1 MNEIAN
7 TQQAGLTPI
16 AVLAEEARIYS
27 ESMAMNMLNLGR
39 VFTEAK
45 KQVAHGEWGD
55 WVQRYSGMSVRS
67 AQQLMA
73 IYSRF
78 GDKPA
83 FAGVEKSKMYKML
96 ALPEGT
102 EEAFAEKNDLS
113 AMTSREVEEAVK
125 RVREQANEE
134 IRRERAARKAAEE
147 RAEELSARPPEVPEE
162 VSAALKSKDA
172 MIEQQKQELE
182 RIAATGRDSVAEA
195 NRLRSDNN
203 RLRRELNENA
213 ELLEETQQECN
224 RAQAE
229 LLNLQST
236 VARIMATASLRASCK
251 SSKTTMPQAPRPIF
265 LPAAP
270 HGKRSCPTAPTTAI
284 RWSRPVRRARC
295 IGRGPTARLRW
306 TQLPR
311 PSTTSIAAPVSRIW
325 SPTAPICRIFRTS
338 SANWACSRPPAAP

>member
-55 WVQRYSGMSVRS
+55 WVQRYSGMSARS

-236 VARIMATASLRASCK
+236 VAKGDAERTPCDELTTDTFAAAVRQFIGACARMPHMGRTFGMMRPEEYRVYDELLRTVEGWAK
-251 SSKTTMPQAPRPIF
+251 D
-265 LPAAP
+265 
-270 HGKRSCPTAPTTAI
+270 
-284 RWSRPVRRARC
+284 ARKALDT
-295 IGRGPTARLRW
+295 IGYEEVEI
-306 TQLPR
+306 
-311 PSTTSIAAPVSRIW
+311 S
-325 SPTAPICRIFRTS
+325 
-338 SANWACSRPPAAP
+338 

>member
-55 WVQRYSGMSVRS
+55 WVQRYSGMSARS

-102 EEAFAEKNDLS
+102 EEAFAKKNDLS

-134 IRRERAARKAAEE
+134 IRRERAARRAAEE

-203 RLRRELNENA
+203 RLRLELNENA

-236 VARIMATASLRASCK
+236 VAKGDAERTPCDELTTDTFAAAVRQFIGACARMPHMGRTFGMMRPEEYHVYDELLRTVEGWAK
-251 SSKTTMPQAPRPIF
+251 D
-265 LPAAP
+265 
-270 HGKRSCPTAPTTAI
+270 
-284 RWSRPVRRARC
+284 ARKALDT
-295 IGRGPTARLRW
+295 IGYEEVEI
-306 TQLPR
+306 
-311 PSTTSIAAPVSRIW
+311 S
-325 SPTAPICRIFRTS
+325 
-338 SANWACSRPPAAP
+338 

>member
-55 WVQRYSGMSVRS
+55 WVQRYSGMSARS

-147 RAEELSARPPEVPEE
+147 RAEKLSARPPEVPEE

-236 VARIMATASLRASCK
+236 VAKGDAERTPCDELTADTFAAAVRQFIGTCARMPHMGRTFGMMRPEEYHVYDELLRTVEGWAK
-251 SSKTTMPQAPRPIF
+251 D
-265 LPAAP
+265 
-270 HGKRSCPTAPTTAI
+270 
-284 RWSRPVRRARC
+284 ARKALDT
-295 IGRGPTARLRW
+295 IGYEEVEI
-306 TQLPR
+306 
-311 PSTTSIAAPVSRIW
+311 S
-325 SPTAPICRIFRTS
+325 
-338 SANWACSRPPAAP
+338 

>member
-55 WVQRYSGMSVRS
+55 WVQCYSGMSTRS

-236 VARIMATASLRASCK
+236 VAKGDAERTPCDELTADTFAAAVRQFIGACARMPHMGRTFGMMRPEEYHVYDELLRTVEGWAK
-251 SSKTTMPQAPRPIF
+251 D
-265 LPAAP
+265 
-270 HGKRSCPTAPTTAI
+270 
-284 RWSRPVRRARC
+284 ARKALDT
-295 IGRGPTARLRW
+295 IGYEEVEI
-306 TQLPR
+306 
-311 PSTTSIAAPVSRIW
+311 S
-325 SPTAPICRIFRTS
+325 
-338 SANWACSRPPAAP
+338 

>member
-55 WVQRYSGMSVRS
+55 WVQRYSGMSARS

-125 RVREQANEE
+125 RVREHANEE

-203 RLRRELNENA
+203 RLRRELNENV

-236 VARIMATASLRASCK
+236 VAKGDAERTPCDELTTDTFAAAVRQFIGACARMPHMGRTFGMMRPEEYHVYDELLRTVEGWAK
-251 SSKTTMPQAPRPIF
+251 D
-265 LPAAP
+265 
-270 HGKRSCPTAPTTAI
+270 
-284 RWSRPVRRARC
+284 ARKALDT
-295 IGRGPTARLRW
+295 IGYEEVEI
-306 TQLPR
+306 
-311 PSTTSIAAPVSRIW
+311 S
-325 SPTAPICRIFRTS
+325 
-338 SANWACSRPPAAP
+338 

>member
-16 AVLAEEARIYS
+16 VVLAEEARIYS

-236 VARIMATASLRASCK
+236 VAKGDAERTPCDELTTDTFAAAVRQFIGACARMPHMGRTFGMMRPEEYHVYDELLRTVEGWAK
-251 SSKTTMPQAPRPIF
+251 D
-265 LPAAP
+265 
-270 HGKRSCPTAPTTAI
+270 
-284 RWSRPVRRARC
+284 ARKALDT
-295 IGRGPTARLRW
+295 IGYEEVEI
-306 TQLPR
+306 
-311 PSTTSIAAPVSRIW
+311 S
-325 SPTAPICRIFRTS
+325 
-338 SANWACSRPPAAP
+338 

>member
-55 WVQRYSGMSVRS
+55 WVQRYSGMSARS

-147 RAEELSARPPEVPEE
+147 RAEELSTRPPEVPEE

-195 NRLRSDNN
+195 NRLRNDNN

-236 VARIMATASLRASCK
+236 VAKGDAERTPCDELTTDTFAAAVRQFIGACARMPHMGRTFGMMRPEEYHVYDELLRTVEGWAK
-251 SSKTTMPQAPRPIF
+251 D
-265 LPAAP
+265 
-270 HGKRSCPTAPTTAI
+270 
-284 RWSRPVRRARC
+284 ARKALDT
-295 IGRGPTARLRW
+295 IGYEEVEI
-306 TQLPR
+306 
-311 PSTTSIAAPVSRIW
+311 S
-325 SPTAPICRIFRTS
+325 
-338 SANWACSRPPAAP
+338 

>member
-236 VARIMATASLRASCK
+236 VAKGDAERTPCDELTTDTFAAAVRQFIGTCARMPHMGRTFGMMRPEEYHVYDELLRTVEGWAK
-251 SSKTTMPQAPRPIF
+251 D
-265 LPAAP
+265 
-270 HGKRSCPTAPTTAI
+270 
-284 RWSRPVRRARC
+284 ARKALDT
-295 IGRGPTARLRW
+295 IGYEEVEI
-306 TQLPR
+306 
-311 PSTTSIAAPVSRIW
+311 S
-325 SPTAPICRIFRTS
+325 
-338 SANWACSRPPAAP
+338 

>member
-55 WVQRYSGMSVRS
+55 WVQRYSGMSARS

-162 VSAALKSKDA
+162 ISAALKSKDA

-203 RLRRELNENA
+203 RLRQELNENA

-236 VARIMATASLRASCK
+236 VAKGDAERTPCDELTADTFAAAVRQFIGTCARMPHMGRTFGMMRPEEYHVYDELLRTVEGWAK
-251 SSKTTMPQAPRPIF
+251 D
-265 LPAAP
+265 
-270 HGKRSCPTAPTTAI
+270 
-284 RWSRPVRRARC
+284 ARKALDT
-295 IGRGPTARLRW
+295 IGYEEVEI
-306 TQLPR
+306 
-311 PSTTSIAAPVSRIW
+311 S
-325 SPTAPICRIFRTS
+325 
-338 SANWACSRPPAAP
+338 

>member
-55 WVQRYSGMSVRS
+55 WVQCYSGMSTRS

-236 VARIMATASLRASCK
+236 VAKGDAERTPCDELTTDTFAAAVRQFIGACARMPHMGRTFGMMRPEEYHVYDELLRTVEGWAK
-251 SSKTTMPQAPRPIF
+251 D
-265 LPAAP
+265 
-270 HGKRSCPTAPTTAI
+270 
-284 RWSRPVRRARC
+284 ARKALDT
-295 IGRGPTARLRW
+295 IGYEEVEI
-306 TQLPR
+306 
-311 PSTTSIAAPVSRIW
+311 S
-325 SPTAPICRIFRTS
+325 
-338 SANWACSRPPAAP
+338 

>member
-236 VARIMATASLRASCK
+236 VAKGDAERTPCDELTTDTFAAAVRQFIGACARMPHMGRTFGMMRPEEYHVYDELLRTIEGWAK
-251 SSKTTMPQAPRPIF
+251 D
-265 LPAAP
+265 
-270 HGKRSCPTAPTTAI
+270 
-284 RWSRPVRRARC
+284 ARKALDT
-295 IGRGPTARLRW
+295 IGYEEVEI
-306 TQLPR
+306 
-311 PSTTSIAAPVSRIW
+311 S
-325 SPTAPICRIFRTS
+325 
-338 SANWACSRPPAAP
+338 

>member
-7 TQQAGLTPI
+7 TQQTGLTPI

-55 WVQRYSGMSVRS
+55 WVQRYSGMSARS

-113 AMTSREVEEAVK
+113 VMTSREVEEAVK

-147 RAEELSARPPEVPEE
+147 RAEELSVRPPEVPEE

-236 VARIMATASLRASCK
+236 VAKGDAERTPCDELTADTFAAAVRQFIGTCARMPHMGRTFGMMRPEEYHVYDELLRTVEGWAK
-251 SSKTTMPQAPRPIF
+251 D
-265 LPAAP
+265 
-270 HGKRSCPTAPTTAI
+270 
-284 RWSRPVRRARC
+284 ARKALDT
-295 IGRGPTARLRW
+295 IGYEEVEI
-306 TQLPR
+306 
-311 PSTTSIAAPVSRIW
+311 S
-325 SPTAPICRIFRTS
+325 
-338 SANWACSRPPAAP
+338 

>member
-7 TQQAGLTPI
+7 TQQAGLTSI

-236 VARIMATASLRASCK
+236 VAKGDAERTPCDELTTDTFAAAVRQFIGACARMPHMGRTFGMMRPEEYHVYDELLRTVEGWAK
-251 SSKTTMPQAPRPIF
+251 D
-265 LPAAP
+265 
-270 HGKRSCPTAPTTAI
+270 
-284 RWSRPVRRARC
+284 ARKALDT
-295 IGRGPTARLRW
+295 IGYEEVEI
-306 TQLPR
+306 
-311 PSTTSIAAPVSRIW
+311 S
-325 SPTAPICRIFRTS
+325 
-338 SANWACSRPPAAP
+338 

>member
-55 WVQRYSGMSVRS
+55 WVQRYSGMSARS

-113 AMTSREVEEAVK
+113 TMTSREVEEAVK

-236 VARIMATASLRASCK
+236 VAKGDAERTPCDELTADTFAAAVRQFIGTCARMPHMGRTFGMMRPEEYHVYDELLRTVEGWAK
-251 SSKTTMPQAPRPIF
+251 D
-265 LPAAP
+265 
-270 HGKRSCPTAPTTAI
+270 
-284 RWSRPVRRARC
+284 ARKALDT
-295 IGRGPTARLRW
+295 IGYEEVEI
-306 TQLPR
+306 
-311 PSTTSIAAPVSRIW
+311 S
-325 SPTAPICRIFRTS
+325 
-338 SANWACSRPPAAP
+338 

>member
-7 TQQAGLTPI
+7 TQQASLTPI

-55 WVQRYSGMSVRS
+55 WVQRYSGMSARS

-147 RAEELSARPPEVPEE
+147 RAEKLSARPPEVPEE

-236 VARIMATASLRASCK
+236 VAKGDAERTPCDELTADTFAAAVRQFIGTCARMPHMGRTFGMMRPEEYHVYDELLRTVEGWAK
-251 SSKTTMPQAPRPIF
+251 D
-265 LPAAP
+265 
-270 HGKRSCPTAPTTAI
+270 
-284 RWSRPVRRARC
+284 ARKALDT
-295 IGRGPTARLRW
+295 IGYEEVEI
-306 TQLPR
+306 
-311 PSTTSIAAPVSRIW
+311 S
-325 SPTAPICRIFRTS
+325 
-338 SANWACSRPPAAP
+338 

>member
-113 AMTSREVEEAVK
+113 AMMSREVEEAVK

-236 VARIMATASLRASCK
+236 VAKGDAERTPCDELTTDTFAAAVRQFIGACARMPHMGRTFGMMRPEEYHVYDELLRTVEGWAK
-251 SSKTTMPQAPRPIF
+251 D
-265 LPAAP
+265 
-270 HGKRSCPTAPTTAI
+270 
-284 RWSRPVRRARC
+284 ARKALDT
-295 IGRGPTARLRW
+295 IGYEEVEI
-306 TQLPR
+306 
-311 PSTTSIAAPVSRIW
+311 S
-325 SPTAPICRIFRTS
+325 
-338 SANWACSRPPAAP
+338 

>member
-55 WVQRYSGMSVRS
+55 WVQRYSGMSARS

-203 RLRRELNENA
+203 RLRRELNENV

-236 VARIMATASLRASCK
+236 VAKGDAERTPCDELTTDTFAAAVRQFIGACARMPHMGRTFGMMRPEEYHVYDELLRTVEGWAK
-251 SSKTTMPQAPRPIF
+251 D
-265 LPAAP
+265 
-270 HGKRSCPTAPTTAI
+270 
-284 RWSRPVRRARC
+284 ARKALDT
-295 IGRGPTARLRW
+295 IGYEEVEI
-306 TQLPR
+306 
-311 PSTTSIAAPVSRIW
+311 S
-325 SPTAPICRIFRTS
+325 
-338 SANWACSRPPAAP
+338 

>member
-55 WVQRYSGMSVRS
+55 WVQRYSGMSARS

-147 RAEELSARPPEVPEE
+147 RAEKLSARPPEVPEE
-162 VSAALKSKDA
+162 VSTALKSKDA

-236 VARIMATASLRASCK
+236 VAKGDAERTPCDELTADTFAAAVRQFIGTCARMPHMGRTFGMMRPEEYHVYDELLRTVEGWAK
-251 SSKTTMPQAPRPIF
+251 D
-265 LPAAP
+265 
-270 HGKRSCPTAPTTAI
+270 
-284 RWSRPVRRARC
+284 ARKALDT
-295 IGRGPTARLRW
+295 IGYEEVEI
-306 TQLPR
+306 
-311 PSTTSIAAPVSRIW
+311 S
-325 SPTAPICRIFRTS
+325 
-338 SANWACSRPPAAP
+338 

>member
-83 FAGVEKSKMYKML
+83 FAGVGKSKMYKML

-236 VARIMATASLRASCK
+236 VAKGDAERTPCDELTTDTFAAAVRQFIGACARMPHMGRTFGMMRPEEYHVYDELLRTVEGWAK
-251 SSKTTMPQAPRPIF
+251 D
-265 LPAAP
+265 
-270 HGKRSCPTAPTTAI
+270 
-284 RWSRPVRRARC
+284 ARKALDT
-295 IGRGPTARLRW
+295 IGYEEVEI
-306 TQLPR
+306 
-311 PSTTSIAAPVSRIW
+311 S
-325 SPTAPICRIFRTS
+325 
-338 SANWACSRPPAAP
+338 

>member
-147 RAEELSARPPEVPEE
+147 LSARPPEVPEE

-236 VARIMATASLRASCK
+236 VAKGDAERTPCDELTTDTFAAAVRQFIGACARMPHMGRTFGMMRPEEYHVYDELLRTVEGWAK
-251 SSKTTMPQAPRPIF
+251 D
-265 LPAAP
+265 
-270 HGKRSCPTAPTTAI
+270 
-284 RWSRPVRRARC
+284 ARKALDT
-295 IGRGPTARLRW
+295 IGYEEVEI
-306 TQLPR
+306 
-311 PSTTSIAAPVSRIW
+311 S
-325 SPTAPICRIFRTS
+325 
-338 SANWACSRPPAAP
+338 

>member
-55 WVQRYSGMSVRS
+55 WVQRYSGMSARS

-83 FAGVEKSKMYKML
+83 FAGVEKSKMYKIL

-147 RAEELSARPPEVPEE
+147 RAEKLSARPPEVPEE
-162 VSAALKSKDA
+162 VSTALKSKDA

-236 VARIMATASLRASCK
+236 VAKGDAERTPCDELTADTFAAAVRQFIGTCARMPHMGRTFGMMRPEEYHVYDELLRTVEGWAK
-251 SSKTTMPQAPRPIF
+251 D
-265 LPAAP
+265 
-270 HGKRSCPTAPTTAI
+270 
-284 RWSRPVRRARC
+284 ARKALDT
-295 IGRGPTARLRW
+295 IGYEEVEI
-306 TQLPR
+306 
-311 PSTTSIAAPVSRIW
+311 S
-325 SPTAPICRIFRTS
+325 
-338 SANWACSRPPAAP
+338 

>member
-236 VARIMATASLRASCK
+236 VAKGDAERTPCDELTADTFAAAVRQFIGTCARMPHMGRTFGMMRPEEYHVYDELLRTVEGWAK
-251 SSKTTMPQAPRPIF
+251 D
-265 LPAAP
+265 
-270 HGKRSCPTAPTTAI
+270 
-284 RWSRPVRRARC
+284 ARKALDT
-295 IGRGPTARLRW
+295 IGYEEVEI
-306 TQLPR
+306 
-311 PSTTSIAAPVSRIW
+311 S
-325 SPTAPICRIFRTS
+325 
-338 SANWACSRPPAAP
+338 

>member
-55 WVQRYSGMSVRS
+55 WVQRYSGMSARS

-102 EEAFAEKNDLS
+102 EEAFVEKNDLS
-113 AMTSREVEEAVK
+113 TMTSREVEEAVK

-236 VARIMATASLRASCK
+236 VAKGDAERTPCDELTADTFAAAVRQFIGTCARMPHMGRTFGMMRPEEYHVYDELLRTVEGWAK
-251 SSKTTMPQAPRPIF
+251 D
-265 LPAAP
+265 
-270 HGKRSCPTAPTTAI
+270 
-284 RWSRPVRRARC
+284 ARKALDT
-295 IGRGPTARLRW
+295 IGYEEVEI
-306 TQLPR
+306 
-311 PSTTSIAAPVSRIW
+311 S
-325 SPTAPICRIFRTS
+325 
-338 SANWACSRPPAAP
+338 

>member
-236 VARIMATASLRASCK
+236 VAKGDAERTPCDELTADTFAAAVRQFIGACARMPHMGRTFGMMRPEEYHVYDELLRTVEGWAK
-251 SSKTTMPQAPRPIF
+251 D
-265 LPAAP
+265 
-270 HGKRSCPTAPTTAI
+270 
-284 RWSRPVRRARC
+284 ARKALDT
-295 IGRGPTARLRW
+295 IGYEEVEI
-306 TQLPR
+306 
-311 PSTTSIAAPVSRIW
+311 S
-325 SPTAPICRIFRTS
+325 
-338 SANWACSRPPAAP
+338 

>member
-55 WVQRYSGMSVRS
+55 WVQRYSGMSARS

-83 FAGVEKSKMYKML
+83 FAGVEKSKMYRML

-113 AMTSREVEEAVK
+113 AMTSREAEEAVK

-236 VARIMATASLRASCK
+236 VAKGDAERTPCDELTTDTFAAAVRQFIGTCARMPHMGRTFGMMRPEEYHVYDELLRTVEGWAK
-251 SSKTTMPQAPRPIF
+251 D
-265 LPAAP
+265 
-270 HGKRSCPTAPTTAI
+270 
-284 RWSRPVRRARC
+284 ARKALDT
-295 IGRGPTARLRW
+295 IGYEEVEI
-306 TQLPR
+306 
-311 PSTTSIAAPVSRIW
+311 S
-325 SPTAPICRIFRTS
+325 
-338 SANWACSRPPAAP
+338 

>member
-55 WVQRYSGMSVRS
+55 WVQCYSGMSARS

-236 VARIMATASLRASCK
+236 VAKGDAERTPCDELTADTFAAAVRQFIGTCARMPHMGRTFGMMRPEEYHVYDELLRTVEGWAK
-251 SSKTTMPQAPRPIF
+251 D
-265 LPAAP
+265 
-270 HGKRSCPTAPTTAI
+270 
-284 RWSRPVRRARC
+284 ARKALDT
-295 IGRGPTARLRW
+295 IGYEEVEI
-306 TQLPR
+306 
-311 PSTTSIAAPVSRIW
+311 S
-325 SPTAPICRIFRTS
+325 
-338 SANWACSRPPAAP
+338 

>member
-55 WVQRYSGMSVRS
+55 WVQRYSGMSARS

-83 FAGVEKSKMYKML
+83 FADVEKSKMYKML

-236 VARIMATASLRASCK
+236 VAKGDAERTPCDELTTDTFAAAVRQFIGACARMPHMGRTFGMMRPEEYHVYDELLRTVEGWAK
-251 SSKTTMPQAPRPIF
+251 D
-265 LPAAP
+265 
-270 HGKRSCPTAPTTAI
+270 
-284 RWSRPVRRARC
+284 ARKALDT
-295 IGRGPTARLRW
+295 IGYEEVEI
-306 TQLPR
+306 
-311 PSTTSIAAPVSRIW
+311 S
-325 SPTAPICRIFRTS
+325 
-338 SANWACSRPPAAP
+338 

>member
-7 TQQAGLTPI
+7 TQQTGLTPI

-55 WVQRYSGMSVRS
+55 WVQRYSGMSARS

-113 AMTSREVEEAVK
+113 VMTSREVEEAVK

-236 VARIMATASLRASCK
+236 DAIAGKHVLSDEVSELLDRPRILDFTLKKQLSRPGANSVIHIAHLLGRNRRVQPDLALQCLQSVVLHLLRARK
-251 SSKTTMPQAPRPIF
+251 LFKGF
-265 LPAAP
+265 
-270 HGKRSCPTAPTTAI
+270 
-284 RWSRPVRRARC
+284 C
-295 IGRGPTARLRW
+295 IVLK
-306 TQLPR
+306 
-311 PSTTSIAAPVSRIW
+311 
-325 SPTAPICRIFRTS
+325 
-338 SANWACSRPPAAP
+338 

>member
-55 WVQRYSGMSVRS
+55 WVQRYSGMSARS

-195 NRLRSDNN
+195 NRLRNDNN

-236 VARIMATASLRASCK
+236 VAKGDAERTPCDELTADTFAAAVRQFIGTCARMPHMGRTFGMMRPEEYHVYDELLRTVEGWAK
-251 SSKTTMPQAPRPIF
+251 D
-265 LPAAP
+265 
-270 HGKRSCPTAPTTAI
+270 
-284 RWSRPVRRARC
+284 ARKALDT
-295 IGRGPTARLRW
+295 IGYEEVEI
-306 TQLPR
+306 
-311 PSTTSIAAPVSRIW
+311 S
-325 SPTAPICRIFRTS
+325 
-338 SANWACSRPPAAP
+338 

>member
-7 TQQAGLTPI
+7 TQQAGLTPV

-96 ALPEGT
+96 ALPEGM

-236 VARIMATASLRASCK
+236 VAKGDAERTPCDELTTDTFAAAVRQFIGACARMPHMGRTFGMMRPEEYHVYDELLRTVEGWAK
-251 SSKTTMPQAPRPIF
+251 D
-265 LPAAP
+265 
-270 HGKRSCPTAPTTAI
+270 
-284 RWSRPVRRARC
+284 ARKALDT
-295 IGRGPTARLRW
+295 IGYEEVEI
-306 TQLPR
+306 
-311 PSTTSIAAPVSRIW
+311 S
-325 SPTAPICRIFRTS
+325 
-338 SANWACSRPPAAP
+338 

>member
-7 TQQAGLTPI
+7 TQQASLTPI

-55 WVQRYSGMSVRS
+55 WVQRYSGMSARS

-236 VARIMATASLRASCK
+236 VAKGDAERTPCDELTADTFAAAVRQFIGTCARMPHMGRTFGMMRPEEYHVYDELLRTVEGWAK
-251 SSKTTMPQAPRPIF
+251 D
-265 LPAAP
+265 
-270 HGKRSCPTAPTTAI
+270 
-284 RWSRPVRRARC
+284 ARKALDT
-295 IGRGPTARLRW
+295 IGYEEVEI
-306 TQLPR
+306 
-311 PSTTSIAAPVSRIW
+311 S
-325 SPTAPICRIFRTS
+325 
-338 SANWACSRPPAAP
+338 

>member
-55 WVQRYSGMSVRS
+55 WVQRYSGMSARS

-78 GDKPA
+78 GDKSA

-147 RAEELSARPPEVPEE
+147 RAEELSARLPEVPEE

-236 VARIMATASLRASCK
+236 VAKGDAERTPCDELTTDTFAAAVRQFIGACARMPHMGRTFGMMRPEEYHVYDELLRTVEGWAK
-251 SSKTTMPQAPRPIF
+251 D
-265 LPAAP
+265 
-270 HGKRSCPTAPTTAI
+270 
-284 RWSRPVRRARC
+284 ARKALDT
-295 IGRGPTARLRW
+295 IGYEEVEI
-306 TQLPR
+306 
-311 PSTTSIAAPVSRIW
+311 S
-325 SPTAPICRIFRTS
+325 
-338 SANWACSRPPAAP
+338 

>member
-113 AMTSREVEEAVK
+113 VMTSREVEEAVK

-236 VARIMATASLRASCK
+236 VAKGDAERTPCDELTTDTFAAAVRQFIGACARMPHMGRTFGMMRPEEYHVYDELLRTVEGWAK
-251 SSKTTMPQAPRPIF
+251 D
-265 LPAAP
+265 
-270 HGKRSCPTAPTTAI
+270 
-284 RWSRPVRRARC
+284 ARKALDT
-295 IGRGPTARLRW
+295 IGYEEVEI
-306 TQLPR
+306 
-311 PSTTSIAAPVSRIW
+311 S
-325 SPTAPICRIFRTS
+325 
-338 SANWACSRPPAAP
+338 

>member
-7 TQQAGLTPI
+7 TQQASLTPI

-55 WVQRYSGMSVRS
+55 WVQRYSGMSARS

-102 EEAFAEKNDLS
+102 EEAFAVKNDLS

-125 RVREQANEE
+125 RVREQATEE

-147 RAEELSARPPEVPEE
+147 RAEKLSARPPEVPEE

-195 NRLRSDNN
+195 NRLRNDNN

-236 VARIMATASLRASCK
+236 VAKGDAERTPCDELTADTFAAAVRQFIGTCARMPHMGRTFGMMRPEEYHVYDELLRTVEGWAK
-251 SSKTTMPQAPRPIF
+251 D
-265 LPAAP
+265 
-270 HGKRSCPTAPTTAI
+270 
-284 RWSRPVRRARC
+284 ARKALDT
-295 IGRGPTARLRW
+295 IGYEEVEI
-306 TQLPR
+306 
-311 PSTTSIAAPVSRIW
+311 S
-325 SPTAPICRIFRTS
+325 
-338 SANWACSRPPAAP
+338 

>member
-55 WVQRYSGMSVRS
+55 WVQRYRGMSARS

-147 RAEELSARPPEVPEE
+147 RAEKLSARPPEVPEE

-236 VARIMATASLRASCK
+236 VAKGDAERTPCDELTADTFAAAVRQFIGTCARMPHMGRTFGMMRPEEYHVYDELLRTVEGWAK
-251 SSKTTMPQAPRPIF
+251 D
-265 LPAAP
+265 
-270 HGKRSCPTAPTTAI
+270 
-284 RWSRPVRRARC
+284 ARKALDT
-295 IGRGPTARLRW
+295 IGYEEVEI
-306 TQLPR
+306 
-311 PSTTSIAAPVSRIW
+311 S
-325 SPTAPICRIFRTS
+325 
-338 SANWACSRPPAAP
+338 

>member
-55 WVQRYSGMSVRS
+55 WVQRYSGMSARS

-236 VARIMATASLRASCK
+236 VAKGDAERTPCDELTTDTFAAAVRQFIGACARMPHMGRTFGMMRPEEYHVYDELLRTVEGWAK
-251 SSKTTMPQAPRPIF
+251 D
-265 LPAAP
+265 
-270 HGKRSCPTAPTTAI
+270 
-284 RWSRPVRRARC
+284 ARKALDT
-295 IGRGPTARLRW
+295 IGYEEVEI
-306 TQLPR
+306 
-311 PSTTSIAAPVSRIW
+311 S
-325 SPTAPICRIFRTS
+325 
-338 SANWACSRPPAAP
+338 